1 MYGYYYDGVYPL
13 KYDTY
18 WYSTAAAARP
28 PRAAAVRR
36 AAPVVTSAR
45 TPGPAA
51 LAREARGVCRREADR
66 GLLQLDRQNMAS
78 VRRIAARERLRHLA
92 NVLAA
97 PPVEPATSSI
107 RRVAGS
113 SGPSAGAGPPP
124 AARPR
129 RPRARE
135 LGIWPGHLPTGHHNA
150 ITDVPGVL
158 VGQVTLASEDGTVN
172 TGGTAVLPHS
182 GSLFDEKVPA
192 AAVVGNGFGKLA
204 GTTQVDELGEIEAPV
219 LLTNTLAVG
228 NGMQAV
234 IDYTLDQPGNEA
246 VRSVNAVVGETNDGG
261 LNDIRAHYN
270 LTPQLLRQ
278 AIDGA
283 TGGPVSEGAVGA
295 GAGTMC
301 YSMKGGI
308 GTSSRCVHMGSETSY
323 VLRRHV
329 HFDKGC

>member
-1 MYGYYYDGVYPL
+1 M
-13 KYDTY
+13 
-18 WYSTAAAARP
+18 
-28 PRAAAVRR
+28 PR
-36 AAPVVTSAR
+36 
-45 TPGPAA
+45 
-51 LAREARGVCRREADR
+51 
-66 GLLQLDRQNMAS
+66 
-78 VRRIAARERLRHLA
+78 VRRIAQRERLRHLA

-97 PPVEPATSSI
+97 LPIESATSVL
-107 RRVAGS
+107 VAGGVAKS
-113 SGPSAGAGPPP
+113 DGAAGPT
-124 AARPR
+124 AR

-135 LGIWPGHLPTGHHNA
+135 LGIWPGHLPTGHYNA

-158 VGQVTLASEDGTVN
+158 VGQVTLASKDGTVN

-182 GSLFDEKVPA
+182 GSLFDDKVPA

-278 AIDGA
+278 AMDGA

-301 YSMKGGI
+301 YSVKGGI
-308 GTSSRCVHMGSETSY
+308 GTSSRCVHMGGDTSY
-323 VLRRHV
+323 VLQRYL
-329 HFDKGC
+329 HFSLRIADS